1 MIRSTMLLAVG
12 WFKNFKHVFT
22 HVNIWVH
29 INQNE
34 EHDLLN
40 ALHSKEAG
48 RLDILR
54 LTLPVLLG
62 QYKQQSCGQ
71 VLGEYLRPTLSLGSL
86 P

>member
-12 WFKNFKHVFT
+12 WFKNFQHVFT

-34 EHDLLN
+34 EYDLLN

-48 RLDILR
+48 RSGILR

-62 QYKQQSCGQ
+62 SIQAAIIWSGF
-71 VLGEYLRPTLSLGSL
+71 R
-86 P
+86 

>member
-48 RLDILR
+48 RSDILR
-54 LTLPVLLG
+54 LHC
-62 QYKQQSCGQ
+62 QC
-71 VLGEYLRPTLSLGSL
+71 YLVNTSSNRVVRF
-86 P
+86 